1 MFETVADSRIA
12 TDNSKNCR
20 RIRKKNGGGEEKG
33 NKEKLKYETSADKL
47 KRKKMEYT
55 NYKDKRERWIWNTV
69 VTERAGSR
77 IEYTDA
83 IRKHSGGRFSA
94 KKRMDVENK
103 ANNGRY
109 KIVEKYRALVDGE
122 KERG

>member
-1 MFETVADSRIA
+1 
-12 TDNSKNCR
+12 
-20 RIRKKNGGGEEKG
+20 
-33 NKEKLKYETSADKL
+33 
-47 KRKKMEYT
+47 MEYT

-69 VTERAGSR
+69 VTERGGSR

-83 IRKHSGGRFSA
+83 IRKHSCGRFSA

-109 KIVEKYRALVDGE
+109 KIVEKYRALVGEE